1 MGSTLWSSPLGVL
14 VALGMLPA
22 LADAQTVH
30 HVDAAA
36 LPGGDGSTWS
46 LAFDDLQDA
55 LDASS
60 AGDEVWVATGV
71 YRPSVRTDLS
81 DPRSTTFR
89 IPPGRALIGGFA
101 GFELGVDERVGLAER
116 CVLSGERGAVGDASD
131 NAYRVVLLDEN
142 PQDRR
147 TTIDGFLIRGGNA
160 DGVSGA
166 PIRGGGVFVTLGPGA
181 GFGVRLDLRNCI
193 LEGNHADVGGALWVT
208 GFARVE
214 VTRCRFSGNTAESKG
229 GAVAVQTGSL
239 RVSNSLFIRNMTP
252 GRGGAVY
259 LNSIEQDDPVAGPRV
274 CFVNSIFH
282 SNLAARGGAA
292 FVDGTGVTR
301 GRGAWVNCVLDVNL
315 ALDRGGAFFARTGA
329 SNPAELE
336 VANSILWANRA
347 PLDPQLF
354 GSGADVRHCIVRGGL
369 VGPGNLASD
378 PGFVDPASL
387 NYRTRNGSPAR
398 DSGDNSLVPIDITDL
413 DLDGDLLERV
423 PLDVVGRP
431 RFLDDPLAA
440 DTGSGSGPIV
450 DIGLYEH

>member
-1 MGSTLWSSPLGVL
+1 MGSALRYSPFLAL
-14 VALGMLPA
+14 IALGLSPS
-22 LADAQTVH
+22 LAGAQSVH

-36 LPGGDGSTWS
+36 PPGGDGSTWD
-46 LAFDDLQDA
+46 LAFDDLQSA

-60 AGDEVWVATGV
+60 AQDQVWVTMGT
-71 YRPSVRTDLS
+71 YRPSVRTDPA
-81 DPRSTTFR
+81 DPRSATFR
-89 IPPGRALIGGFA
+89 IPPGLELIGGFA
-101 GFELGVDERVGLAER
+101 GFEFGVEQRAGLVER
-116 CVLSGERGAVGDASD
+116 CVLSGARGAAGDASD

-147 TTIDGFLIRGGNA
+147 TTIDGFRIRGGNA
-160 DGVSGA
+160 DGVNGA

-214 VTRCRFSGNTAESKG
+214 VTRCRFCGNTAETKG

-239 RVSNSLFIRNMTP
+239 RVSNSHFSRNMTP

-274 CFVNSIFH
+274 CFVNSLFH
-282 SNLAARGGAA
+282 TNLAGRGGAG
-292 FVDGTGVTR
+292 FVDGTNTTR
-301 GRGAWVNCVLDVNL
+301 GRGTWVNCVLDANL

-354 GSGADVRHCIVRGGL
+354 GPGADVRHCIVRGGL
-369 VGPGNLASD
+369 AGPGNLASD
-378 PGFVDPASL
+378 PEFIDPVRL
-387 NYRTRNGSPAR
+387 NYRTRVGSPAR
-398 DSGDNSLVPIDITDL
+398 DSGDNSRVPLDITDL
-413 DLDGDLLERV
+413 DRDGDLLERV
-423 PLDVVGRP
+423 PRDVVGRP